1 MFKRIFAFLVLTFAL
16 FGIQSQS
23 WAATCFSEGEVLSC
37 MNTFSPTETTGTY
50 EFLGNGRLIVQFDTV
65 LTTFT
70 LTVTVNHTIDPLD
83 PKEFPMGTVCVQYA
97 TNGGLCDQYD
107 FTGSAGG
114 PNGVPVKNIDY
125 KRLITL
131 TLRYQTFQ
139 TINNP
144 AFGHAPGDNATAV
157 YSENILTGYST
168 FPPPPD
174 PVMIGKLPGI
184 SSVAAL
190 DEPLTENDSYCWV
203 SPAAEGQTFIVGQE
217 IEVSFRLFPSGPCV
231 ANSGTPIRDKT
242 ASLSLSTV
250 DLTTG
255 NTVFPPLRNKEEG
268 NKFHWDNKD
277 GLNEFDLSTEG
288 LAPGTY
294 TITVFGSKFTP
305 QSRHVTLLP

>member
-1 MFKRIFAFLVLTFAL
+1 
-16 FGIQSQS
+16 
-23 WAATCFSEGEVLSC
+23 
-37 MNTFSPTETTGTY
+37 
-50 EFLGNGRLIVQFDTV
+50 V

-70 LTVTVNHTIDPLD
+70 LTVTIDHTIDQLSPN
-83 PKEFPMGTVCVQYA
+83 EFPLTTVCVTYA
-97 TNGGLCDQYD
+97 LNGGLCDEYD
-107 FTGSAGG
+107 FMGNKGG

-157 YSENILTGYST
+157 YTENILTGYST
-168 FPPPPD
+168 FPSPPTD
-174 PVMIGKLPGI
+174 PVMIGKLPGL

-203 SPAAEGQTFIVGQE
+203 SPAVDGQTFTVGQE

-250 DLTTG
+250 DPTTG

-288 LAPGTY
+288 LGPGTY
-294 TITVFGSKFTP
+294 TITVFGSKFPP
-305 QSRHVTLLP
+305 QSRDVTLLP